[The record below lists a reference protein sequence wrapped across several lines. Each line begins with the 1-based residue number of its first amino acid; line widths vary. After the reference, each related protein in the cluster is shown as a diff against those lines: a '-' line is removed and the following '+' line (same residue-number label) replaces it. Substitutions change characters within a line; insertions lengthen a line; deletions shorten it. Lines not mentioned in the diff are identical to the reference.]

1 MTGLGER
8 LKEKRTAAG
17 LTQEELAQLIHTT
30 RQTVSNYE
38 LGNSE
43 PGLDVLQKLAEELHC
58 SVAELIGE
66 PLRENGEDV
75 CGEAGTEGLAAESMT
90 RMEGPYR
97 KTARRSIIVLAVLFI
112 LEIAIQL
119 AQPWLLAYQGKTY
132 DITLRLIAFYVLQ
145 SLIALAAGFFAARL
159 IYAVLGRPRPEL
171 RAARIAACVFLAA
184 VLTVHLW
191 VLADLLRMHFGAVA
205 SQGVPG
211 GYTAETTVTNILYK
225 LHEAFGFNT
234 FVYRLFWLLAGA
246 AAGIPDV
253 KRSR

>member
-1 MTGLGER
+1 MSGLGER
-8 LKEKRTAAG
+8 IKEKRTAAG
-17 LTQEELAQLIHTT
+17 LTQEELARLIHTT

-43 PGLDVLQKLAEELHC
+43 PGLDVLQDLAVELHC

-66 PLRENGEDV
+66 QLREDSEDV
-75 CGEAGTEGLAAESMT
+75 CGEAGAEGRAAESMN
-90 RMEGPYR
+90 RLEGSYR
-97 KTARRSIIVLAVLFI
+97 KTAKRSIIVLAVLFI

-145 SLIALAAGFFAARL
+145 SLIALAAGLFAVRL
-159 IYAVLGRPRPEL
+159 IYAVLGRPRPKL
-171 RAARIAACVFLAA
+171 RAARIASCVFLAA
-184 VLTVHLW
+184 VLVIHLW
-191 VLADLLRMHFGAVA
+191 VLADLLRMHFGTVA
-205 SQGVPG
+205 SQGIPG
-211 GYTAETTVTNILYK
+211 EYRAETTANILYK

-246 AAGIPDV
+246 AAGIPDTE
-253 KRSR
+253 RR